1 MITNKKNTPPGLMHH
16 FVVANEM
23 CGGGKIHHVSFHGV
37 YADDGLLDRV
47 LGGSI
52 DWNKSST

>member
-1 MITNKKNTPPGLMHH
+1 MHH